1 MDGSIHVHR
10 PERVFPPFP
19 APQVLL
25 LPVVPAQPST
35 GSPGRAELIPML
47 IAAGSGAG
55 FALVSGN
62 RTYLVLA
69 VVLLLASA
77 GWMEQNRRS
86 FESKADTTLC
96 HLLDDRC

>member
-1 MDGSIHVHR
+1 MTSIGR
-10 PERVFPPFP
+10 MTYGAPPEHHP
-19 APQVLL
+19 APHRRRWRAPLL
-25 LPVVPAQPST
+25 
-35 GSPGRAELIPML
+35 
-47 IAAGSGAG
+47 
-55 FALVSGN
+55 
-62 RTYLVLA
+62 LVLA